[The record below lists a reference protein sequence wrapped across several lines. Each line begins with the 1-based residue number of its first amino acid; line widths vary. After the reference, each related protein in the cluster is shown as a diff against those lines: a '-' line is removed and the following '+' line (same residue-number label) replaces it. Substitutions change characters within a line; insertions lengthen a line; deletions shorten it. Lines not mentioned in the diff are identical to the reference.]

1 MPYCKYRNVKER
13 GRFLMDIASLSTAL
27 STTQLQNDVGVLMLS
42 KQLDTV
48 EVMSDSMIKM
58 MEQSVNP
65 NLGANIDISI

>member
-1 MPYCKYRNVKER
+1 
-13 GRFLMDIASLSTAL
+13 MDIASLSTAL

-42 KQLDTV
+42 KQLNTV

>member
-1 MPYCKYRNVKER
+1 
-13 GRFLMDIASLSTAL
+13 MDIASLSTAL